1 MIFSKEKSEMG
12 TYEKQTS
19 LKSKQLP
26 KETFYDYIKMNLG
39 NVLS

>member
-19 LKSKQLP
+19 LKSILP